1 MHVNQQPN
9 LRGNLS
15 VAPRYQHILDAI
27 PAIITGIIALLCG
40 WALFN
45 APILLSWITLIW
57 VWYLVARIIFALYAH
72 WHGLKKIHFASQ
84 QDWRALYQQQV
95 HQIRWEDVHH
105 IVLLPND
112 HESLTVLQ
120 SSLTRLSQS
129 PEALRMTVVL
139 AMEAREAEAIAK
151 ATQLQTEFSP
161 HFARILITYHPE
173 GLAGEIRCKSANIRY
188 AIQQTKHLLEAEY
201 PSFGTT
207 IVTAMDADTLWHPHY
222 FSALTYYFITD
233 KDRYITFWQAPIRY
247 HGKIELVPHALRLV
261 NIYAS
266 ALELAYLASWW
277 FIMPISS
284 YSASFTLLEAHD
296 FWDKDAI
303 AEEWRMFLKAYFG
316 ENGQTRTK
324 PIFLPF
330 TATVVQGANF
340 WNALKNRYYQT
351 VRHALGSKEIGYA
364 IYGMFT
370 AHKTPLIKRL
380 RIVGRVSHDIMAG
393 GAGWVILILGGQ
405 GVGLVH
411 GLAVYQ
417 ANWTI
422 FIGIQLAFIMLTVLA
437 IIFWMV
443 DNMVKGERIIPNTR
457 REIVLMAMAFVMFP
471 FLTVILLA
479 LPVFHAQLWL
489 LLGLPLSFRV
499 SPKTI

>member
-1 MHVNQQPN
+1 M
-9 LRGNLS
+9 
-15 VAPRYQHILDAI
+15 
-27 PAIITGIIALLCG
+27 TGMIVIFCV

-45 APILLSWITLIW
+45 APILLGWITLIW
-57 VWYLVARIIFALYAH
+57 VWYLVARFLFAVYAH
-72 WHGLKKIHFASQ
+72 WRGLRQIRLASQ
-84 QDWRALYQQQV
+84 QDWRALYHQQPHTIV
-95 HQIRWEDVHH
+95 WEDVHH

-120 SSLTRLSQS
+120 ASLTRLSQS
-129 PEALRMTVVL
+129 TEASHMTVVL
-139 AMEAREAEAIAK
+139 AMEGRETDAPTK
-151 ATQLQTEFSP
+151 ATQLQTEFASY
-161 HFARILITYHPE
+161 FARMLVTYHPE
-173 GLAGEIRCKSANIRY
+173 GQAGEIRCKSANIRY
-188 AIQQTKHLLEAEY
+188 AIHQTKHILQAEQH
-201 PSFGTT
+201 SFATT
-207 IVTAMDADTLWHPHY
+207 IITTMDADTLWHPNY
-222 FSALTYYFITD
+222 FSALTYHFITD
-233 KDRYITFWQAPIRY
+233 DNRYMTFWQAPIRY
-247 HGKIELVPHALRLV
+247 HGKIDALPHALRLV

-277 FIMPISS
+277 LIMPISS

-316 ENGQTRTK
+316 ENGRVYAK

-330 TATVVQGANF
+330 TATVVLGANF
-340 WNALKNRYYQT
+340 WDALKNRYHQT

-364 IYGMFT
+364 IRALFT
-370 AHKTPLIKRL
+370 AHKTPLMKRL

-393 GAGWVILILGGQ
+393 GAGWVILIVGGQ

-411 GLAVYQ
+411 GLGMYQ
-417 ANWTI
+417 SNWML
-422 FIGIQLAFIMLTVLA
+422 FIGTQWGFMMLTILA
-437 IIFWMV
+437 ILFWMI
-443 DNMVKGERIIPNTR
+443 DNNVRGERIIPNNG
-457 REIVLMAMAFVMFP
+457 REVLLMIIAFVMLP

-499 SPKTI
+499 APKTI